1 MPINDE
7 IITKAFSNKKI
18 ETNFEGNFEKIKHHE
33 LRVSTK
39 GLKAIRITLFILV
52 ALMLTVALTVT
63 IVHYTY
69 DQRLTDIANIYQII
83 CLWAFP
89 IIIYSYFT
97 WLYLNRSA
105 YCVEITPNEL
115 VYHRFSKIDRYI
127 HSEILAALRAR
138 PVLRNRKGV
147 WLPTLS
153 SRRILLSEDDT
164 LPGKPFIEDVLT
176 FYGVEIPRDPYGTD
190 RNTFTA
196 LGLVL
201 IFLVGPV
208 FLYLGFMNANINSF
222 SYSVYIMLSV
232 DLIGLILL
240 ILSAKTTK
248 SYKFNKTEFDDSKDL
263 DDLFFDDE
271 DFADPQSDE
280 SNTSGEGKHFNEV

>member
-1 MPINDE
+1 
-7 IITKAFSNKKI
+7 
-18 ETNFEGNFEKIKHHE
+18 
-33 LRVSTK
+33 
-39 GLKAIRITLFILV
+39 
-52 ALMLTVALTVT
+52 
-63 IVHYTY
+63 
-69 DQRLTDIANIYQII
+69 
-83 CLWAFP
+83 
-89 IIIYSYFT
+89 
-97 WLYLNRSA
+97 
-105 YCVEITPNEL
+105 
-115 VYHRFSKIDRYI
+115 
-127 HSEILAALRAR
+127 
-138 PVLRNRKGV
+138 VLRNRKGV